1 MRVLIVEDNP
11 LLGYLIET
19 SLLDAGHDALG
30 PVPNIDDALAIIESG
45 EPDLAF
51 VDINLDGGS
60 TGLLLASALCRQ
72 GIPFFYASGQSEIAR
87 TDRSRAMGL
96 LPKPFSPE
104 LLVEVV
110 KAVEGYL
117 AGNGGVEFPEGVER
131 FEGTAGA
138 RG

>member
-19 SLLDAGHDALG
+19 SLLDAGHDPLG
-30 PVPNIDDALAIIESG
+30 PVPDIDDALAIIESG
-45 EPDLAF
+45 QPELAF

-60 TGLLLASALCRQ
+60 TGLLLAGALCRH
-72 GIPFFYASGQSEIAR
+72 GIPFFYASGQTEIAR

-104 LLVEVV
+104 LLVAVV
-110 KAVEGYL
+110 EAVESYL
-117 AGNGGVEFPEGVER
+117 DGNGDVAFPSGVER
-131 FEGTAGA
+131 FEGGAGP

>member
-45 EPDLAF
+45 KPELAF

-60 TGLLLASALCRQ
+60 TGLLLASALYRHA
-72 GIPFFYASGQSEIAR
+72 IPFFYASGQAEIAR

-104 LLVEVV
+104 LLVKVV
-110 KAVEGYL
+110 EAVESYL
-117 AGNGGVEFPEGVER
+117 AGKGDVAFPEGIER
-131 FEGTAGA
+131 FEGGAGPH
-138 RG
+138 R